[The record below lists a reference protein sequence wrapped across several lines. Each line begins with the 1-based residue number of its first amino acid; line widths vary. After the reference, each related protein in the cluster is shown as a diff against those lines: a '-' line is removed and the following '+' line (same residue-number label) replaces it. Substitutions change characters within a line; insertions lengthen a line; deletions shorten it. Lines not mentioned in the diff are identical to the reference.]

1 VNAGDYVKDFPAD
14 IAEGIKK
21 AAETTRLE
29 YFLKE
34 RLSPYLVKAV
44 QKVLLDENADP
55 KTELQKAQDQAQKE
69 VVDKYNAD
77 LKK

>member
-1 VNAGDYVKDFPAD
+1 
-14 IAEGIKK
+14 
-21 AAETTRLE
+21 
-29 YFLKE
+29 
-34 RLSPYLVKAV
+34 LVKAV